1 MRKNAVVLGPLGKT
15 AVILP
20 HVRSM
25 ERTPSKEAQS
35 IYYPQNNK
43 GAIDE
48 GCGWVLWMRDSVVR
62 TTWKTRQVVHPIHKI
77 NSQLIIQV

>member
-1 MRKNAVVLGPLGKT
+1 MCKNAVILGPLGKT

-25 ERTPSKEAQS
+25 ERTPSKKAQS
-35 IYYPQNNK
+35 ICYPQNNK

-48 GCGWVLWMRDSVVR
+48 GCGWVL
-62 TTWKTRQVVHPIHKI
+62 
-77 NSQLIIQV
+77 